1 VSRGRLTLERA
12 AADHRAAIAAA
23 VADFERVG
31 GADWER
37 PVRPG
42 KWSPA
47 EIAQHLTVSYS
58 PAMSELAGGAGYR
71 RRLSPLMTRMARWI
85 ALGGILS
92 GRRFPSGGKS
102 PPEARPVG
110 PFPPPAE
117 AAARLRSAAE
127 AFEKTISEAHRS
139 GGGRITN
146 AYFGALSAPEALK
159 VVAMHAEH
167 HRKQLREPGG
177 AA

>member
-1 VSRGRLTLERA
+1 VSRSLTLDAA

-23 VADFERVG
+23 AADLERIAG
-31 GADWER
+31 PDWER

-47 EIAQHLTVSYS
+47 EIAQHLTVAYS
-58 PAMSELAGGAGYR
+58 PAMSELSGGVGYAR
-71 RRLSPLMTRMARWI
+71 RFSPLMTRVARWV

-92 GRRFPSGGKS
+92 GKRFPSGGKS

-127 AFEKTISEAHRS
+127 AFERAISEAHRQ

-146 AYFGALSAPEALK
+146 AYFGTLSAPEALK
-159 VVAMHAEH
+159 LVAMHAEH
-167 HRKQLREPGG
+167 HRKQLHERGG
-177 AA
+177 SA

>member
-1 VSRGRLTLERA
+1 VSRGLTLEGA
-12 AADHRAAIAAA
+12 AAEHRAAIAAA
-23 VADFERVG
+23 AADFERVA

-47 EIAQHLTVSYS
+47 EIAQHLTVAYS
-58 PAMSELAGGAGYR
+58 PAMSELAGGAGYAR
-71 RRLSPLMTRMARWI
+71 RFSPLMTRVARWV

-92 GRRFPSGGKS
+92 GRKFPNGGKS

-127 AFEKTISEAHRS
+127 AFENTITEAHRS

-146 AYFGALSAPEALK
+146 AYFGALTAPEALK
-159 VVAMHAEH
+159 LVAMHAEH
-167 HRKQLREPGG
+167 HRKQLHERGG